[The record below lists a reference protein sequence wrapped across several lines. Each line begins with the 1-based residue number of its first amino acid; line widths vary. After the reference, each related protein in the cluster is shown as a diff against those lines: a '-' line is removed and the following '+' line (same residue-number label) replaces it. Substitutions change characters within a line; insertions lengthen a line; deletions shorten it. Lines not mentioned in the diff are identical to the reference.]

1 MMKNSLL
8 IKTWLLIIVL
18 IMMGCSHEHDS
29 KESRLALMKT
39 TQPAPVKIRDQ
50 QERSISE
57 QVKNEVLQN
66 KAIYDAA
73 VIEGDKR
80 ILVAYKVKH
89 FYRFKMK
96 RIEKNL
102 QKQLKHHFPKKK
114 FIVSSDYKIF
124 LESVRLKEAISDRTI
139 SQKEAKKRFN
149 EIIKLTEE
157 LT

>member
-18 IMMGCSHEHDS
+18 LMIGCSHEQDS
-29 KESRLALMKT
+29 KESRLSLMKT
-39 TQPAPVKIRDQ
+39 TQPAPVKIREQ
-50 QERSISE
+50 QNRSISK

-66 KAIYDAA
+66 EAIYDAA
-73 VIEGDKR
+73 VIEGDKKV
-80 ILVAYKVKH
+80 LVAYKVKH

-96 RIEKNL
+96 KIEKNL
-102 QKQLKHHFPKKK
+102 QKQLNHQFPNKK

-124 LESVRLKEAISDRTI
+124 LESVRLKEAITDQTI

-149 EIIKLTEE
+149 EIIKLTDEI
-157 LT
+157 T